1 MGHETAETTHNIN
14 NASGPGTANEHAA
27 QWWFKKFRKEDES
40 LKDAECSGWPLEA
53 GNDQL
58 RAIIET
64 NPLTTI
70 QEVAEELNINHSIA
84 VQHLKQNWEG
94 EKACMWVPHERTKYK
109 TSHCFEGSSSLILC
123 NNDHFLI
130 RLSCAM
136 KSGFYMIAGDN
147 HLSAGTKKQLQSTSQ
162 SKTSTPKKVMV
173 TVWWSAAHLIHYSFL
188 NPDEIIIPEKY
199 AQQINEML

>member
-1 MGHETAETTHNIN
+1 
-14 NASGPGTANEHAA
+14 
-27 QWWFKKFRKEDES
+27 
-40 LKDAECSGWPLEA
+40 
-53 GNDQL
+53 
-58 RAIIET
+58 
-64 NPLTTI
+64 
-70 QEVAEELNINHSIA
+70 
-84 VQHLKQNWEG
+84 
-94 EKACMWVPHERTKYK
+94 MWVPHERTKYK

-199 AQQINEML
+199 AQQINEMLWKLWHLQPPLVYRKCPILHSTTQPHVTQTMLHKLNELGYKVLSHLPYSPDCSPKDYHFKHIDSFLQGKPFHNQQQEENAFQEFVES